1 MVEAQLLR
9 KFSVGMGLQ
18 SDAIEDLKRLKA
30 AGSKLGS
37 IKFSAC
43 SVMFFIKRH
52 IHFRSRAFLQ
62 NETGHLK
69 SVVGVKEMAS
79 F

>member
-37 IKFSAC
+37 IKFSAALC
-43 SVMFFIKRH
+43 SSSSAIYTSEVELFYKMKLAI
-52 IHFRSRAFLQ
+52 
-62 NETGHLK
+62 
-69 SVVGVKEMAS
+69 
-79 F
+79 